1 MITIILLVLVSAG
14 FSACPGIAW
23 SDNLPDSRLRQEVTR
38 HLEQENFEEA
48 LALLDESWQ
57 KGPRT
62 PEKAFLLGRVHRHL
76 LRYPEARQYLEE
88 AVRLQPDYP
97 EARLLLADTLI
108 ILDEPG
114 LAEPH
119 LQAAQAAG
127 YEPGQTAF
135 LQGQA
140 AVRQNNFPQAV
151 EHFRRAQQDE
161 KLAQDAKLKESLA
174 LAGLKRYSEA
184 RRTMQAAINLNP
196 YTPTAALALGYVQ
209 ALELRLKE
217 VKRLRFR
224 AAAGF
229 AWDSNVTLQP
239 GDPVAAQLV
248 SGAGDLVY
256 TQLANLEYNFLPPG
270 SWGIWG
276 VYSYFQN
283 FHRRLTAFD
292 MLSHTVG
299 LTPTYTWSNARFWL
313 PFTYNYTD
321 VESDKYYTAFTLT
334 PSYLY
339 LLSPKWGLEG
349 NVRLARRYYWLP
361 LALSQDDRSGRL
373 IAASLAGYYF
383 VKNQQG
389 FLQLRFT
396 YERDFASG
404 DNWDSHT
411 YRLNLAALYPVTPRL
426 TLRSF
431 ADLAFQNYTN
441 VFFDGD
447 PRTVNPKRN
456 DTILTLGFEGTCAV
470 WKGLEVNAYYYFIRD
485 DSNIA
490 LYDYRRHIIG
500 GQLGYRY

>member
-1 MITIILLVLVSAG
+1 MVAIFLLVLVSAG
-14 FSACPGIAW
+14 FSACPGIAR

-38 HLEQENFEEA
+38 HLEQENYEEA
-48 LALLDESWQ
+48 LAVLAESWE
-57 KGPRT
+57 KDPRT
-62 PEKAFLLGRVHRHL
+62 PEKAFLLGRVHRRL
-76 LRYPEARQYLEE
+76 LRYPEARQFLEE
-88 AVRLQPDYP
+88 AVRWQPDYH

-108 ILDEPG
+108 ALDEPG

-119 LQAAQAAG
+119 LQTLQAAD
-127 YEPGQTAF
+127 YEPGRTAF
-135 LQGQA
+135 LQGLA
-140 AVRQNNFPQAV
+140 AARRKNFSQAV

-161 KLAQDAKLKESLA
+161 KLAQDAKLQESLA
-174 LAGLKRYSEA
+174 LAGLQRFSEA
-184 RRTMQAAINLNP
+184 RRTMQAAISLNP
-196 YTPTAALALGYVQ
+196 HTATAALARGYVQ
-209 ALELRLKE
+209 ALELPLKE
-217 VKRLRFR
+217 VRRLRFR

-276 VYSYFQN
+276 VYHYYQN

-292 MLSHTVG
+292 MMSHTVG

-321 VESDKYYTAFTLT
+321 VGSNKYYTAFTLT
-334 PSYLY
+334 PSYLH
-339 LLSPKWGLEG
+339 LFSPKWGLEG
-349 NVRLARRYYWLP
+349 NVRLARRYYWFP
-361 LALSQDDRSGRL
+361 VALSEDDRSGRV

-404 DNWDSHT
+404 DNWDSHA
-411 YRLNLAALYPVTPRL
+411 YRLNLAAFYPVTPRL
-426 TLRSF
+426 TVRSF
-431 ADLAFQNYTN
+431 ADLTFQPYTN

-447 PRTVNPKRN
+447 PRTVDPKRN
-456 DTILTLGFEGTCAV
+456 DTILTLGFEGIYTV
-470 WKGLEVNAYYYFIRD
+470 WKGLEVNAHYYFIRD